1 LDSAVKHRLR
11 RMEGQVRGVI
21 KMLENEKDCKDIVT
35 QLTAIRSAT
44 DRIIALIVAQNME
57 ECIRKELE
65 QGNSPDS
72 IIKEAVDLLVKS
84 R

>member
-1 LDSAVKHRLR
+1 MNKAIQHRLR
-11 RMEGQVRGVI
+11 RMEGQVRGVL
-21 KMLENEKDCKDIVT
+21 KMLENEKDCKEVIT

-44 DRIIALIVAQNME
+44 DRAIALIVAQNME

-65 QGNSPDS
+65 QGNRPDDV
-72 IIKEAVDLLVKS
+72 IKESVDLLVKS